1 MEETI
6 TWLLIGVV
14 VVFIETIVCGIY
26 VIHAGEDLDKK
37 KDKHQRLPFFLE
49 FLIMLVIAIIS
60 PANIGVLIITAM
72 YNSVQDMSDMFF
84 FLSVIYK

>member
-37 KDKHQRLPFFLE
+37 KDKH
-49 FLIMLVIAIIS
+49 
-60 PANIGVLIITAM
+60 
-72 YNSVQDMSDMFF
+72 
-84 FLSVIYK
+84 